1 MITKKTRRLIVQYL
15 NKQATLSERNELELW
30 LGDSDNLQLFKDCV
44 KTNYLIMLN
53 MNIFDADDSKKQLL
67 ELINKEKKVIK
78 LRKYTKLMK
87 YAAIFVVFLGL
98 GYLYQLGYFS
108 KNPEVIIPSNSI
120 TLEWENGNIEILNE
134 DGTSQIMDAQENIVG
149 EQKGEQLVYDKN
161 VEVEELVYN
170 TLTVPFGKRFQL
182 QLSDGTN
189 VHLNAGTSLRYPVK
203 FVDSNQRQVFLI
215 GEAFFDVASDK
226 KHPFIVNAEDLNV
239 EVLGTDFNVSAYP
252 EDAFTDVVLV
262 EGFVGLYTDKKSLS
276 EVVTIKPG
284 TKGRLN
290 KKLDDITTEAVDISI
305 YTSWMEGDLVFRNM
319 SFENI
324 VKKLERHY
332 NMKIVINN
340 KKLRR
345 EIFNASF
352 KEKPPI
358 EKVLNSFGKSYGI
371 KYTIKNNAIFIN

>member
-1 MITKKTRRLIVQYL
+1 MVAKKIRRLIVQYL

-30 LGDSDNLQLFKDCV
+30 LGDPNNLELFKDYV

-53 MNIFDADDSKKQLL
+53 MDMFDADDSKKQLL
-67 ELINKEKKVIK
+67 ELINKEKKVVK
-78 LRKYTKLMK
+78 LRKYTRLMR
-87 YAAIFVVFLGL
+87 YAAVFVLFLGL
-98 GYLYQLGYFS
+98 GYLYQVGYFS
-108 KNPEVIIPSNSI
+108 NNSEVIIPSDSI
-120 TLEWENGNIEILNE
+120 TLELENGNIEILNE
-134 DGTSQIMDAQENIVG
+134 DGTSKITDAQGNIVG

-182 QLSDGTN
+182 QLSDGTK
-189 VHLNAGTSLRYPVK
+189 VHLNAGTSLKYPVK
-203 FVDSNQRQVFLI
+203 FIDGNQRQVFLV

-239 EVLGTDFNVSAYP
+239 EVLGTNFNVSAYP

-262 EGFVGLYTDKKSLS
+262 EGSVGLYTDEKSLN
-276 EVVTIKPG
+276 EAVTIEPG
-284 TKGRLN
+284 IKGRLN
-290 KKLDDITTEAVDISI
+290 KKLENITTETVDISI
-305 YTSWMEGDLVFRNM
+305 YTSWMDGGLVFRNM
-319 SFENI
+319 PFENI
-324 VKKLERHY
+324 VKKLERRY

-340 KKLRR
+340 EKLKG

-352 KEKPPI
+352 KEEPPI

>member
-1 MITKKTRRLIVQYL
+1 MVTQKTRRLIVQYL

-30 LGDSDNLQLFKDCV
+30 LGNPNNLQLFKDYV

-53 MNIFDADDSKKQLL
+53 MDMFDADDSKKQLL

-87 YAAIFVVFLGL
+87 YAAVFVLFLG
-98 GYLYQLGYFS
+98 LGYFS
-108 KNPEVIIPSNSI
+108 KNLEVIIPSDSI
-120 TLEWENGNIEILNE
+120 TLELENGNIEILNE
-134 DGTSQIMDAQENIVG
+134 DGTSQIMDEQGNIIG

-161 VEVEELVYN
+161 AEVEELVYN
-170 TLTVPFGKRFQL
+170 TLTVPFGKRFRL

-189 VHLNAGTSLRYPVK
+189 VYLNAGTSLRYPVK
-203 FVDSNQRQVFLI
+203 FIDGNQRQVFLI
-215 GEAFFDVASDK
+215 GEAFFDVTSDK

-239 EVLGTDFNVSAYP
+239 EVLGTEFNVSAYP
-252 EDAFTDVVLV
+252 EDVFTDVVLV
-262 EGFVGLYTDKKSLS
+262 EGFVRLYTDEKSLS
-276 EVVTIKPG
+276 EAVTIKPG

-290 KKLDDITTEAVDISI
+290 KKLDYITTETVDISI
-305 YTSWMEGDLVFRNM
+305 YTSWMEGGLVFRNM
-319 SFENI
+319 PFENI

-332 NMKIVINN
+332 NMKIIINN
-340 KKLRR
+340 EKLSG

-352 KEKPPI
+352 KDDPSI

-371 KYTIKNNAIFIN
+371 KYTIKNNAIIIN